1 MADIYQ
7 QIWDADQEGNGIKAI
22 SKDDP
27 IDEATREH
35 GYVVVDDIE
44 VEASD
49 KDRKVLLEVVIPEEK
64 MSTYR
69 LAEKLFNNY
78 TLDQTKPENNTV
90 DEDREIQEFLEAIVN
105 SKPMTVARKY
115 IAHHSGQNITEDVWW
130 DTVQRIWF
138 EQFDSGRNK
147 DLSGFEHVVVGEQKG
162 GKVQGYHF
170 WYKYY
175 LDEHFLFNND
185 EFDLIDFKG
194 LKGQRETSPEIV
206 TLSYTWRAFDFERR
220 AFRPLTKPIGGFWVG
235 PSIEGLMAMGTIRF
249 FPDAFIPKKALINK
263 VEYNLQLFRNSNNR
277 CMRTFYPEFVRQIA

>member
-7 QIWDADQEGNGIKAI
+7 QIWDADQEGNGIKAV

-27 IDEATREH
+27 IDEATRQH
-35 GYVVVDDIE
+35 GYVIVDDIE

-49 KDRKVLLEVVIPEEK
+49 KDLKVLLEVVIPEEK

-90 DEDREIQEFLEAIVN
+90 DEDREIQEFLEAIVK

-115 IAHHSGQNITEDVWW
+115 IAQHTGQNITEDVWW

-147 DLSGFEHVVVGEQKG
+147 DLSGFEHVIVGEQKG

-175 LDEHFLFNND
+175 LDENFLFNND

-235 PSIEGLMAMGTIRF
+235 PSIEGLMAMGTVRF

-263 VEYNLQLFRNSNNR
+263 VEYNLQLFHNSNNR